1 MTGTATSIT
10 IDVAELR
17 DMLERGEP
25 ITVLDVRPASERA
38 EWSIPGSIHVDA
50 YSALRAG
57 GPDALAGPRLPKG
70 QPVVTVCAAGQTSLI
85 AALQLRSRGV
95 EARSLSGGMR
105 AWSLAWN
112 SAEVDL
118 RPQDAKVI
126 QLRRTGKGCLSYLIG
141 SGGEAAVIDAALD
154 PQAYIDL
161 ARSHGWKIRHVLD
174 THVHADHLSRSRAL
188 AEVAGATLYLP
199 RQDRVAYPFQ
209 PVDEGDVV
217 SIGEVELWAMRTP
230 GHTLESTTYLIAGQ
244 AMFTGDTL
252 FADGVGRPDLEA
264 DPEQARA
271 RAHMLYT
278 SLRRLTTLPPSMVV
292 LPGHTGSPVPFDG
305 RPVQAELRDVI
316 DRVELLRESEE
327 TFVATI
333 LERLPPTPP
342 NHGLIVHLNE
352 AGLLPGPDDQSGLEA
367 GANRCAVS

>member
-1 MTGTATSIT
+1 MTATSIT

-17 DMLERGEP
+17 EMLESGKP
-25 ITVLDVRPASERA
+25 VTVLDVRPASERA

-57 GPDALAGPRLPKG
+57 NPDALAGARLTGG
-70 QPVVTVCAAGQTSLI
+70 QPVVTICAAGQTSLI

-95 EARSLSGGMR
+95 DARSLSGGMR
-105 AWSLAWN
+105 AWSLSWN
-112 SAEVDL
+112 SAEVDVCS
-118 RPQDAKVI
+118 RDAKVI
-126 QLRRTGKGCLSYLIG
+126 QVRRTGKGCLSYLIG
-141 SGGEAAVIDAALD
+141 SSGEAAVIDAALD

-161 ARSHGWKIRHVLD
+161 ARAHGWTIRHVLD

-188 AEVAGATLYLP
+188 AEATGATLYLP
-199 RQDRVAYPFQ
+199 WQDRVAYPFQ
-209 PVDEGDVV
+209 PLDEGDVV
-217 SIGEVELWAMRTP
+217 PIGEIELRAIHTP
-230 GHTLESTTYLIAGQ
+230 GHTPESTTYLIVGQ

-271 RAHMLYT
+271 RAHMLYR
-278 SLRRLTTLPPSMVV
+278 SLRQLTALPPSMVV
-292 LPGHTGSPVPFDG
+292 LPGHTGEPVPFDG

-316 DRVELLRESEE
+316 DRVDLLREPEE
-327 TFVATI
+327 TFVAMI
-333 LERLPPTPP
+333 LDRLPPTPP
-342 NHGLIVHLNE
+342 NHGLIVRLNE
-352 AGLLPGPDDQSGLEA
+352 AGLLPGPEDQSGLEA